1 MKQNKSTEELS
12 KHINDTSIKLNSFIN
27 KINEIE
33 KNSEYNLKQVLKQ
46 FIEIQ
51 KKELEKSDELKN
63 RADKISLEIIL
74 LEEKIKINNQSRINN
89 EKISKEYLGEK
100 MVLAKLEAEL
110 DIVEKSEKLK
120 KQMKGKLETKDI
132 EKESDKA
139 IKKAIVKAEKSV
151 IEAEKESI
159 KKKKKRK

>member
-74 LEEKIKINNQSRINN
+74 LEEKNKINNQSRINN

-139 IKKAIVKAEKSV
+139 IKKAIVKAENQL
-151 IEAEKESI
+151 
-159 KKKKKRK
+159 